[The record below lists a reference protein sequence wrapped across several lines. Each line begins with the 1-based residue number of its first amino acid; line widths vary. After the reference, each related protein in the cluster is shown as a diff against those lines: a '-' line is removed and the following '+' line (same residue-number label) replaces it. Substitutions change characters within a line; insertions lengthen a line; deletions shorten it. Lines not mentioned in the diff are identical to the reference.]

1 MSFFPLFFRT
11 FFFETLNMAWLD
23 FTRFLFPFFCL
34 FFCEHPPF
42 VCLFSPVFLCVG
54 IVGFVVVVVV
64 VVLQGKDDAATST
77 RAARLF
83 FLKRAESSFNGFHDA
98 SIPGARAT
106 GSMVFATVRRA
117 AFAPPRAFSVV
128 REAVSNRFAD
138 DVSRVTL
145 VRVILGTPVL

>member
-1 MSFFPLFFRT
+1 MDDSLHFFFPFP
-11 FFFETLNMAWLD
+11 FFF
-23 FTRFLFPFFCL
+23 FPFFFFLFPFSFFL
-34 FFCEHPPF
+34 SFFVFFFCELPLSF
-42 VCLFSPVFLCVG
+42 LFACFHLSSCVLESLDSSSSSSKG
-54 IVGFVVVVVV
+54 RTTPRLRHATHGF
-64 VVLQGKDDAATST
+64 
-77 RAARLF
+77 F
-83 FLKRAESSFNGFHDA
+83 FLKRPESSFNGFHDA

-106 GSMVFATVRRA
+106 VSMCFATVRRA

>member
-1 MSFFPLFFRT
+1 MVLSSFS
-11 FFFETLNMAWLD
+11 
-23 FTRFLFPFFCL
+23 FLFPFSFFL
-34 FFCEHPPF
+34 SFFVFFFCELPLTLFF

-54 IVGFVVVVVV
+54 IVGFVVVVF
-64 VVLQGKDDAATST
+64 QGKDDAATST
-77 RAARLF
+77 RDARFF
-83 FLKRAESSFNGFHDA
+83 FLKRPESSFNGFHDA

-106 GSMVFATVRRA
+106 VSMCFATVRRA

>member
-1 MSFFPLFFRT
+1 MDGSFFGGGLFLSP
-11 FFFETLNMAWLD
+11 FFF
-23 FTRFLFPFFCL
+23 FFPFFFCL

-42 VCLFSPVFLCVG
+42 VCLFSPVFFC
-54 IVGFVVVVVV
+54 VGFVVVVVF
-64 VVLQGKDDAATST
+64 QGKDDAATST
-77 RAARLF
+77 RDARF
-83 FLKRAESSFNGFHDA
+83 FYLKRAESSFNGFHDA

-106 GSMVFATVRRA
+106 VSMCFATVRRA

>member
-1 MSFFPLFFRT
+1 MALCAFCFHLPFSFFLSFFV
-11 FFFETLNMAWLD
+11 F
-23 FTRFLFPFFCL
+23 

-42 VCLFSPVFLCVG
+42 VFCLFSPVFFC
-54 IVGFVVVVVV
+54 VGFVVVVVF
-64 VVLQGKDDAATST
+64 QGKDDAATST
-77 RAARLF
+77 RDARFF
-83 FLKRAESSFNGFHDA
+83 FLKRPESSFNGFHDA

-106 GSMVFATVRRA
+106 VSMCFATVRRA

>member
-1 MSFFPLFFRT
+1 M
-11 FFFETLNMAWLD
+11 
-23 FTRFLFPFFCL
+23 CL
-34 FFCEHPPF
+34 
-42 VCLFSPVFLCVG
+42 LFSPFVFVCVG
-54 IVGFVVVVVV
+54 IVGFVVVVVVV

-77 RAARLF
+77 RDARF
-83 FLKRAESSFNGFHDA
+83 FYLKRAESSFNGFHDA
-98 SIPGARAT
+98 SILGARAT
-106 GSMVFATVRRA
+106 DSMCFATVRRA